1 MRSERLRLNDIKTV
15 GLFILNNIPPANGE
29 DINLEIKRKTVTA
42 DDSFVCNVVINLY
55 KKSETSIKKTNFEIK
70 YEVSASLT
78 AIEEGESVES
88 VQDDAVAIVY
98 PYIQAN
104 LAALTGIACNNSVN
118 LPPMDSL

>member
-55 KKSETSIKKTNFEIK
+55 KKSEASIKKRNFEIK

>member
-29 DINLEIKRKTVTA
+29 DINLEIERKTVTA

-55 KKSETSIKKTNFEIK
+55 KKSETSIKKRNFEIK

>member
-42 DDSFVCNVVINLY
+42 DDSFVCNIVINLY
-55 KKSETSIKKTNFEIK
+55 KKSETSIKKRNFEIK

>member
-55 KKSETSIKKTNFEIK
+55 KKSETSIKKRNFEIK

>member
-42 DDSFVCNVVINLY
+42 DYSFVCNVVINLY
-55 KKSETSIKKTNFEIK
+55 KKSETSIKKRNFEIK

>member
-42 DDSFVCNVVINLY
+42 DDSFVCNVIINLY
-55 KKSETSIKKTNFEIK
+55 KKSETSIKKRNFEIK

>member
-42 DDSFVCNVVINLY
+42 DDSFVCNIVINLY
-55 KKSETSIKKTNFEIK
+55 KKSEISIKKRNFEIK